1 MFGGA
6 DEPPPAPGGALPPA
20 PDGTTMPPKPPSE
33 RTLKKRTSFKMGG
46 AMATKHMHLSN
57 PRPKLEIDPNAA
69 DLIAFAGVEFICF
82 EYDPTITVHLVRR
95 GTGSGEISLTWKTEN
110 GNVDAASYELQTGAI
125 TFKEGQMAA
134 SLELVINDNPAWST
148 ESTMCVVFS
157 RARTRLRPSPRLTSV
172 SHVSVRA
179 RPLAGTWI
187 WRT

>member
-1 MFGGA
+1 M
-6 DEPPPAPGGALPPA
+6 
-20 PDGTTMPPKPPSE
+20 
-33 RTLKKRTSFKMGG
+33 KKRTSFKVRKEE
-46 AMATKHMHLSN
+46 ATKHMTVSN
-57 PRPKLEIDPNAA
+57 PRPKLQIDPHAA

-125 TFKEGQMAA
+125 TFEKGQMTA

-148 ESTMCVVFS
+148 ESTMCVCF
-157 RARTRLRPSPRLTSV
+157 RARTRLRPSPRLTPASRV
-172 SHVSVRA
+172 SARA